1 MENTEKNDNLINSI
15 LSFSSSSSEEQNSK
29 EFEVKI
35 ISYNLNIFQI
45 FICPNGETYDKAFKL
60 TITPT
65 INTYKRLK
73 EDIIYNQKLSKSLE
87 DKMII
92 YNYKGLE
99 IDDTDI
105 SILKNNDILF
115 FENKNK
121 PFSTENYINEYQKIE
136 YIKEGG
142 YGKG

>member
-1 MENTEKNDNLINSI
+1 
-15 LSFSSSSSEEQNSK
+15 
-29 EFEVKI
+29 
-35 ISYNLNIFQI
+35 
-45 FICPNGETYDKAFKL
+45 
-60 TITPT
+60 
-65 INTYKRLK
+65 
-73 EDIIYNQKLSKSLE
+73 
-87 DKMII
+87 MII

-142 YGKG
+142 YGKVYKAKHNLTQKIVAIKK

>member
-35 ISYNLNIFQI
+35 IFYNLNIFQI

-121 PFSTENYINEYQKIE
+121 PKKYKNQ
-136 YIKEGG
+136 
-142 YGKG
+142 